1 MFTVSFIGTCVK
13 RDSTSKLTSRS
24 VGRSWIFCLDLLKSI
39 ELIMCDSNFPVK
51 GCNVCA
57 RKRDKVYVGE
67 CMVLTI
73 GLRRMFVYFRK
84 YSLGRKVDRYKS

>member
-1 MFTVSFIGTCVK
+1 
-13 RDSTSKLTSRS
+13 
-24 VGRSWIFCLDLLKSI
+24 
-39 ELIMCDSNFPVK
+39 MCDSNFPLK

-73 GLRRMFVYFRK
+73 GLRRMFGLGTFDRK
-84 YSLGRKVDRYKS
+84 YSLGRKVDR